1 VTTESRLVHCFA
13 VVFPHLSVPDIVH
26 ATVFDVPAWDSM
38 SHLTLLA
45 VIEEE
50 FGVAVAVDD
59 IERLTSFA
67 AIVDH
72 LGARV

>member
-13 VVFPHLSVPDIVH
+13 VVFPHLSVHDIVH

-50 FGVAVAVDD
+50 FGVAVGVDD
-59 IERLTSFA
+59 IDRLTSFA

-72 LGARV
+72 LGAKV

>member
-1 VTTESRLVHCFA
+1 MTTESRLVHCFA
-13 VVFPHLSVPDIVH
+13 VVFPNLSVDEIVH

-45 VIEEE
+45 VVEEE
-50 FGVAVAVDD
+50 FGVAVGVDE
-59 IERLTSFA
+59 IEHLTSFA

-72 LGARV
+72 LGAKV